1 MAVPA
6 SSRSAA
12 PLLAFSG
19 ISKSFGSVQ
28 ALQAITLTVCKG
40 ERIAILGHN
49 GAGKS
54 TLMNI
59 VTGTISGTSGHIV
72 YRGTDYGSGWSVPA
86 ARRLGIRFA
95 HQEFTLADNLTVF
108 ENLRLQDRSIRGRG
122 WKRRARQLIR
132 SALDDIFPAN
142 GISENAIIADLS
154 VSERQ
159 MVEVARAFTG
169 AEQDIS
175 LVILDEPT
183 SSLDNTTADALLN
196 YTRKAAARGI
206 TTIFISHKLREIPAA
221 SDRVVVMKDG
231 AVVADHPVEDLD
243 RDSLIKLMDGGA
255 TQPVSAALQ
264 QVRQENGRPSL
275 VTIRADNS
283 ATTIRV
289 GPGEIIGFG
298 GLDGHGQ
305 REMLRRIYGRKA
317 HGLEFDTSLRD
328 IGFVSGDR
336 TREGIFASWSIAKNL
351 SVRSLAKVAK
361 FGFISRNAEA
371 RLVGTWLARL
381 SVKLGKQTSLMS
393 SLSGGN
399 QQKILIAR
407 ALSSDA
413 NLILLDDPTR
423 GVDQKTKGEFYRI
436 LDAETAAGRAF
447 IWYAT
452 EFDELRFCDRVYV
465 FYMSKITDDIDRVDL
480 SEARVLRSSFADVE
494 ASS

>member
-1 MAVPA
+1 MTVSA
-6 SSRSAA
+6 SAKSEA
-12 PLLAFSG
+12 PLLAFNV

-28 ALQAITLTVCKG
+28 ALQAITLTIRRG
-40 ERIAILGHN
+40 ERIAVLGHN

-59 VTGTISGTSGHIV
+59 ITGTLSATSGHIA
-72 YRGTDYGSGWSVPA
+72 YRGTDHGSGWSVLT

-95 HQEFTLADNLTVF
+95 HQEFTLADNLAVF
-108 ENLRLQDRSIRGRG
+108 ENLRLQDRSLRGRG

-132 SALDDIFPAN
+132 AALDEIFPAN
-142 GISENAIIADLS
+142 SISENAIIANLS

-169 AEQDIS
+169 SNDDIS
-175 LVILDEPT
+175 LVVLDEPT

-196 YTRKAAARGI
+196 YMRKAAARGI

-231 AVVADHPVEDLD
+231 AVVADHLVEGLG
-243 RDSLIKLMDGGA
+243 RDNLIKLMDGGA
-255 TQPVSAALQ
+255 TQSVTDVADRAGQKGAGPPLM
-264 QVRQENGRPSL
+264 
-275 VTIRADNS
+275 TIRADDGFTAIS
-283 ATTIRV
+283 I
-289 GPGEIIGFG
+289 GPGEVIGFG

-305 REMLRRIYGRKA
+305 REMLRRIYGRSA
-317 HGLEFDTSLRD
+317 HGRDFGARSQD

-381 SVKLGKQTSLMS
+381 SVRLVRQTSTLPP
-393 SLSGGN
+393 LSGGN

-413 NLILLDDPTR
+413 SLILLDDPTR
-423 GVDQKTKGEFYRI
+423 GVDQKTKAEFYRI
-436 LDAETAAGRAF
+436 LSAETAAGRAF

-452 EFDELRFCDRVYV
+452 EFEELRLCDRVYV
-465 FYMSKITDDIDRVDL
+465 FYMDRITDEIDCLDL

-494 ASS
+494 ANS